1 MEVSFLGRKTVSA
14 VARAKRVAGDTILKA
29 SMVAAAAAAP
39 VLSFA
44 QTADPNQAKIDEAG
58 TKMVGYAVTVVGIM
72 VGFWAVKRAGQK
84 MGWW

>member
-1 MEVSFLGRKTVSA
+1 MFLNLDTKLANAASI
-14 VARAKRVAGDTILKA
+14 ARDLPLRAGVVTAGAL
-29 SMVAAAAAAP
+29 AP

-44 QTADPNQAKIDEAG
+44 AEGDIDSKITEAG
-58 TKMVGYAVTVVGIM
+58 TKIIGYGTAVVGIM

>member
-1 MEVSFLGRKTVSA
+1 MHKQIALVKSKAGDLVLKAGMVSA
-14 VARAKRVAGDTILKA
+14 
-29 SMVAAAAAAP
+29 AALAP

-44 QTADPNQAKIDEAG
+44 QADPNTAKIEEGGA
-58 TKMVGYAVTVVGIM
+58 KMVGYAVLVVGIM